1 MLALV
6 KRPLRSTQT
15 AMQLDHSNRRLP
27 SNDCFKAVIVLT
39 LTGMS
44 LAGCI
49 TLGEDFALENA
60 IKVKNG
66 MTREQEIAVMGSD
79 PSPVEGTDEGKLTW
93 IYSWA
98 NPVPFG
104 T

>member
-1 MLALV
+1 
-6 KRPLRSTQT
+6 
-15 AMQLDHSNRRLP
+15 MQLDHSNRRLP

-66 MTREQEIAVMGSD
+66 MTREQEIAVMRS
-79 PSPVEGTDEGKLTW
+79 PSWGQIPPQLKGLMKA
-93 IYSWA
+93 S
-98 NPVPFG
+98 
-104 T
+104 